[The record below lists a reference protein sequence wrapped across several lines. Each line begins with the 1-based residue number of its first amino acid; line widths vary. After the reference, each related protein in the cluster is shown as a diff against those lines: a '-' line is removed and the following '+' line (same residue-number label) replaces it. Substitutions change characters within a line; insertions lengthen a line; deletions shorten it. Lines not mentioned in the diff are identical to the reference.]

1 MNRAH
6 HYLNQYRD
14 VGLAG
19 AVADASPH
27 KLVALL
33 LQGARERIQ
42 LAIAAIAQSDPAR
55 KAKAITGAYQILEGL
70 RITLDRSRG
79 GEIAAGLD
87 EIYRYGGQRLLEA
100 NAGNDAARLK
110 EVDGLLS
117 EIESAWREI
126 PPALHGGAA

>member
-1 MNRAH
+1 MTRAQ
-6 HYLNQYRD
+6 HYLSHYRD

-42 LAIAAIAQSDPAR
+42 IAIAAIAQADPAR

-70 RITLDRSRG
+70 RITLDRTRG

-87 EIYRYGGQRLLEA
+87 EIYRYGGQCLLEA
-100 NAGNDAARLK
+100 NAGNDAGRLR
-110 EVDGLLS
+110 EVDGLLA
-117 EIESAWREI
+117 EIESAWHEI
-126 PPALHGGAA
+126 PLPLQRGAA